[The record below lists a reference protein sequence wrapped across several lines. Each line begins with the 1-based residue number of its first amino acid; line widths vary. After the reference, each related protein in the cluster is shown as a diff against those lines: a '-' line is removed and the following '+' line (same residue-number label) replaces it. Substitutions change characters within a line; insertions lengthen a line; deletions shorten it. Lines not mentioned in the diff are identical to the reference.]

1 MTEEQ
6 IVTIE
11 INGVKMDVDMR
22 HAKVR
27 KTESL
32 KVGDRV
38 KLLQKKYG
46 NSYEVNAGVVIGFD
60 AFNKLPTIIIA
71 CLGGGYNSTAISFLY
86 FNEKSTDAVEVI
98 KADDEDPVIDHPR
111 ILEAFDREIS
121 KKIAEADEVRSR
133 KQFYEKHFGQVAV
146 AEPVVLTNAEIIPT
160 DRNDS

>member
-60 AFNKLPTIIIA
+60 R
-71 CLGGGYNSTAISFLY
+71 CS
-86 FNEKSTDAVEVI
+86 
-98 KADDEDPVIDHPR
+98 
-111 ILEAFDREIS
+111 
-121 KKIAEADEVRSR
+121 SR
-133 KQFYEKHFGQVAV
+133 
-146 AEPVVLTNAEIIPT
+146 
-160 DRNDS
+160 